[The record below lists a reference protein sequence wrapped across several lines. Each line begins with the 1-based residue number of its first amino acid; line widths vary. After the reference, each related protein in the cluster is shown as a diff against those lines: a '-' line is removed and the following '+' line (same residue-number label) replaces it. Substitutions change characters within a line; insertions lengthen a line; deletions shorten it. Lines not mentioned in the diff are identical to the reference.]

1 MAKCLLRLQ
10 PRRLLPRNPHPT
22 RSMPTSRCRPSTLA
36 MRIFMGVLAVFA
48 FVAGDRPSA
57 GSIAHQSSPQ
67 QENPNRPPWAQKSKS
82 VDGSAAPAAKRDAS
96 DATQDRTKIIV
107 SVNLV
112 NVLVSVLDEH
122 NRPASDLPIEAFR
135 VLDEDNPQA
144 IAVFEKETQQPL
156 DLALMIDASL
166 SAQLGMPSQR
176 EAAAHFIQQVLR
188 SGDRL
193 AVYAFDENVTQL
205 AAFSDNVGH
214 LQEAVR
220 KVPAGAGTSIYDAV
234 YLGSHA
240 LAKQGSDRRKVIIL
254 ITDGGET
261 TSHADFES
269 ARREAVRTNTL
280 LYTVVI
286 RAMKSESGRN
296 TAGEHALETITDT
309 TGGAVFYSDSSAQ
322 LDSIFDRIDREL
334 RTQYRLG
341 YYPNPRGPA
350 DTYRRIEVTVTPR
363 APGASQPA
371 VNTADSQSSA
381 AAQTQPPVYSVRHR
395 KSYY

>member
-1 MAKCLLRLQ
+1 MARLF
-10 PRRLLPRNPHPT
+10 
-22 RSMPTSRCRPSTLA
+22 A
-36 MRIFMGVLAVFA
+36 GAVVAFVFA
-48 FVAGDRPSA
+48 TAARYAGAVPR
-57 GSIAHQSSPQ
+57 H
-67 QENPNRPPWAQKSKS
+67 QENPNRPPWAQKNR
-82 VDGSAAPAAKRDAS
+82 PAAAS
-96 DATQDRTKIIV
+96 SVPAPRVEAPDPAQDRGKIKV
-107 SVNLV
+107 AVNLV

-122 NRPASDLPIEAFR
+122 NRPAADLPAAAFQ
-135 VLDEDNPQA
+135 VLDEDNPQT

-166 SAQLGMPSQR
+166 SAQLGMPAQR

-188 SGDRL
+188 IGDRL
-193 AVYAFDENVTQL
+193 AVYAVDENVTQL

-220 KVPAGAGTSIYDAV
+220 RVPPGAGTSIYDAV
-234 YLGSHA
+234 LLGSKA
-240 LAKQGSDRRKVIIL
+240 LARQGSDRRRVIIL

-261 TSHADFES
+261 TSHADFDS

-286 RAMKSESGRN
+286 RTMKNESGRN

-309 TGGAVFYSDSSAQ
+309 TGGAVFYPDSSAQ
-322 LDSIFDRIDREL
+322 IDAIFDRINREL

-350 DTYRRIEVTVTPR
+350 DTYRRIEVTVTP
-363 APGASQPA
+363 PA
-371 VNTADSQSSA
+371 ATDSANQTA
-381 AAQTQPPVYSVRHR
+381 AAQVQPPVYSVRHR
-395 KSYY
+395 KSYYTGLP

>member
-1 MAKCLLRLQ
+1 
-10 PRRLLPRNPHPT
+10 
-22 RSMPTSRCRPSTLA
+22 
-36 MRIFMGVLAVFA
+36 MRIFMGVLAVIA
-48 FVAGDRPSA
+48 FIAGDRLRA
-57 GSIAHQSSPQ
+57 GSIAQQ

-82 VDGSAAPAAKRDAS
+82 ADGSSAPGAEAGDP
-96 DATQDRTKIIV
+96 TQDRAKIKV

-122 NRPASDLPIEAFR
+122 NRPAADLPIEAFR

-220 KVPAGAGTSIYDAV
+220 RVPQGAGTSIYDAV
-234 YLGSHA
+234 YLGSRA
-240 LAKQGSDRRKVIIL
+240 LARQGSDRRRVIIL

-261 TSHADFES
+261 TSHADFDS

-280 LYTVVI
+280 LYTIVI

-309 TGGAVFYSDSSAQ
+309 TGGAVFYPDSSAQ
-322 LDSIFDRIDREL
+322 LDSIFDRINREL

-363 APGASQPA
+363 PPGAPQPA
-371 VNTADSQSSA
+371 TANASQSA
-381 AAQTQPPVYSVRHR
+381 EQTQPPAYSVRHR
-395 KSYY
+395 KSYYTGLP